1 MKAKQ
6 KPSPYERVD
15 RRSREGCGAMDGL
28 TRYRP
33 AYAAG
38 AAPSLPQGKGRCYVF
53 AIAARF
59 STRI

>member
-15 RRSREGCGAMDGL
+15 RRSRDGCGAVDGL
-28 TRYRP
+28 THYRP
-33 AYAAG
+33 SSAAG
-38 AAPSLPQGKGRCYVF
+38 AAPSPLGKGKCYVF

-59 STRI
+59 STRT

>member
-15 RRSREGCGAMDGL
+15 RRSRDGTFPL
-28 TRYRP
+28 
-33 AYAAG
+33 
-38 AAPSLPQGKGRCYVF
+38 GKGKCYVF

>member
-15 RRSREGCGAMDGL
+15 RRSREGCGAVHGL
-28 TRYRP
+28 THCRP
-33 AYAAG
+33 ASAAG
-38 AAPSLPQGKGRCYVF
+38 AAPSPLGKSYVF

-59 STRI
+59 STRT